1 MGGLSLFRKLR
12 TLTKESPGDSSLHA
26 KASKSTKVKLR
37 NSSSFESEL
46 SADGVNDKKNSY
58 NRTNGKIFGRE
69 EAVKDVAKS
78 VLFNLARCSTPRNR
92 DVINRR
98 YITSSATGYR
108 SSAAVAG
115 TNRLNKKRHK
125 RKGKVPRNET
135 EKVTVASP
143 VSDGTSQPPGEDN
156 DNGGLL
162 GFVMKSNMCTSNHC
176 LNVTMDEDDES
187 LPDPNL
193 LGLDIIFWKDINNDK
208 PLYLLS
214 GEDVD
219 DVTNLSSSPTIAKEV
234 KIERQRSGV
243 ISSRRRHNSRSS
255 RKRNERRYTTSLENV
270 PSLEETEC
278 SKQNSIDNSETTP
291 ANQTRSRKSSKGR
304 ARLRRS
310 IPRTNS
316 GISSITSYS
325 EDVTDSEMEEDE
337 DEDDENSS
345 YWKQKQVEEYEDSCM
360 GSFITNVWSLI
371 QCDERPNET
380 VLGCI

>member
-26 KASKSTKVKLR
+26 KAAKSTKAKLR
-37 NSSSFESEL
+37 NSSSFESPL

-58 NRTNGKIFGRE
+58 DRTNGKIFGRE

-78 VLFNLARCSTPRNR
+78 VLFNLTRCSTPRNR

-108 SSAAVAG
+108 SNAAVAG

-125 RKGKVPRNET
+125 GKVRRNET
-135 EKVTVASP
+135 EKVTVAPLESE
-143 VSDGTSQPPGEDN
+143 GTSQPPGEDA

-162 GFVMKSNMCTSNHC
+162 GFVMKSNICTSNHC
-176 LNVTMDEDDES
+176 LNATIDEDDES
-187 LPDPNL
+187 LPDENL

-219 DVTNLSSSPTIAKEV
+219 DVTNLSVSSRTIAKEV

-255 RKRNERRYTTSLENV
+255 RKRNERRYTTKLENV

-278 SKQNSIDNSETTP
+278 SKQNSTDNSETTP
-291 ANQTRSRKSSKGR
+291 ANLTRSRKSSKGR
-304 ARLRRS
+304 ARLRRA

-345 YWKQKQVEEYEDSCM
+345 YWKQKQVEEYEDSYM

-380 VLGCI
+380 VLGCL